1 MKKAVGFMEF
11 KSIPVGIESTD
22 EMLKSANVEL
32 LMASPLCPGKYVS
45 IIAGDVGAVEAS
57 IKNGAHVG
65 GIHMLES
72 HVIPNI
78 HPDVLPAM
86 LGAGEIGDVKSL
98 GIVETINAISSILI
112 GDICAKA
119 SNVEL
124 LEIRIARGLG
134 GKGFVL
140 ITGEISS
147 VKMAIQTA
155 QTEMAESNLIT
166 SYSVIASP
174 HKDIAKILF

>member
-1 MKKAVGFMEF
+1 MKKAVGFIEF
-11 KSIPVGIESTD
+11 KSIPAGIEATD
-22 EMLKSANVEL
+22 DMLKSGNVEL

-57 IKNGAHVG
+57 IKNGKHIG
-65 GIHMLES
+65 GIHVLEAE
-72 HVIPNI
+72 VIPNI

-86 LGAGEIGDVKSL
+86 LGAGEISDVKSL

-112 GDICAKA
+112 ADICVKA

-124 LEIRIARGLG
+124 IEIRIARGLG
-134 GKGFVL
+134 GKGYVL

-147 VKMAIQTA
+147 VKTAIETA
-155 QTEMAESNLIT
+155 KHEMADGGLIT

-174 HKDIAKILF
+174 HKDIKKILF

>member
-1 MKKAVGFMEF
+1 M
-11 KSIPVGIESTD
+11 GIASTD
-22 EMLKSANVEL
+22 EMLKSGNVEL

-45 IIAGDVGAVEAS
+45 IIAGDVDAVEAS
-57 IKNGAHVG
+57 IKNGTRIG
-65 GIHMLES
+65 GIHVLETE
-72 HVIPNI
+72 VIPNI

-98 GIVETINAISSILI
+98 GIIETINAISSVRIA
-112 GDICAKA
+112 DICVKA

-124 LEIRIARGLG
+124 IEIRIARGLG

-147 VKMAIQTA
+147 VKTAIQTA
-155 QTEMAESNLIT
+155 QTEMAASSLIT
-166 SYSVIASP
+166 SYSIIASP
-174 HKDIAKILF
+174 HKDIKKILF

>member
-1 MKKAVGFMEF
+1 MKKAVGFIEF
-11 KSIPVGIESTD
+11 KSIPVGIEATD
-22 EMLKSANVEL
+22 DMLKSGNVEL

-57 IKNGAHVG
+57 IKNGVHIG
-65 GIHMLES
+65 GIHVLES
-72 HVIPNI
+72 DVIPNI

-86 LGAGEIGDVKSL
+86 LGVGEIGDVKSI
-98 GIVETINAISSILI
+98 GIVETINAISSIVI
-112 GDICAKA
+112 GDICVKA
-119 SNVEL
+119 SNVKL

-147 VKMAIQTA
+147 VKSAIQTA
-155 QTEMAESNLIT
+155 ETQMADSGLIT

-174 HKDIAKILF
+174 HKDIKKILF

>member
-1 MKKAVGFMEF
+1 MEF
-11 KSIPVGIESTD
+11 KSIPVAIEATD
-22 EMLKSANVEL
+22 EMLKSGNVEL

-57 IKNGAHVG
+57 IKNGSVIG
-65 GIHMLES
+65 GIHMLEA
-72 HVIPNI
+72 HVIANI

-86 LGAGEIGDVKSL
+86 LGAGEIGDVKAL
-98 GIVETINAISSILI
+98 GIVETINAISSVLI

-147 VKMAIQTA
+147 VKTAIETA
-155 QTEMAESNLIT
+155 INDMSESNLIT

-174 HKDIAKILF
+174 HRDIKKTLF

>member
-1 MKKAVGFMEF
+1 MEF
-11 KSIPVGIESTD
+11 KSIPVAIEATD
-22 EMLKSANVEL
+22 EMLKSGNVEL

-45 IIAGDVGAVEAS
+45 IIAGDVGAVQAS
-57 IKNGAHVG
+57 IKNGSVIG
-65 GIHMLES
+65 GIHMLEA

-78 HPDVLPAM
+78 HPEVLPAM

-98 GIVETINAISSILI
+98 GIVETINAISSVLI

-147 VKMAIQTA
+147 VKTAIETA
-155 QTEMAESNLIT
+155 INDMSESNLIT

-174 HKDIAKILF
+174 HRDIIKTLF

>member
-1 MKKAVGFMEF
+1 MEF
-11 KSIPVGIESTD
+11 KSIPVGIEATD
-22 EMLKSANVEL
+22 EMLKSGNVEL

-45 IIAGDVGAVEAS
+45 IIGGDVGAVEAS
-57 IKNGAHVG
+57 IKHGSKIG
-65 GIHMLES
+65 GIHMLEAY
-72 HVIPNI
+72 VIPNI
-78 HPDVLPAM
+78 HEKVFPAM

-98 GIVETINAISSILI
+98 GIVETINAISSIQI
-112 GDICAKA
+112 ADVCVKA

-147 VKMAIQTA
+147 VKTAIETA
-155 QTEMAESNLIT
+155 KSELADGGLIT

-174 HKDIAKILF
+174 HKDIKKILF